1 MRLTCPN
8 CGAQYEVPDEVI
20 PSEGRDVQCSNCGDT
35 WFQAH
40 PDFPVEAADLEP
52 PPDPMPEPEP
62 EPKPQEAAA
71 PAHARAAQD
80 DLEDDTEDEDEVHTP
95 PPAAAPR
102 SGIDPDIS
110 DILRQEAERE
120 AQLRAAEAGG
130 IESQGELGLDS
141 ATDDEVARR
150 AREARDR
157 MARIRGEEPA
167 PAANDVDSGSR
178 RGLLPDIE
186 EINST
191 LRGTADTTSSGKE
204 LGPVVAPP
212 EPKRG
217 GSGFS
222 RGFAVVAIFAVVLLL
237 IYANAPKIA
246 QTVPQADPMLSA
258 YVALVDQAR
267 LWLDTTVGP
276 LLPQPSE

>member
-20 PSEGRDVQCSNCGDT
+20 PSDGRDVQCSNCGDT

-40 PDFPVEAADLEP
+40 PDYPIAAAQ
-52 PPDPMPEPEP
+52 PEPALQSAP
-62 EPKPQEAAA
+62 EPGPQAATAPDTDLAGDADDGTAA
-71 PAHARAAQD
+71 PA
-80 DLEDDTEDEDEVHTP
+80 
-95 PPAAAPR
+95 PAR
-102 SGIDPDIS
+102 SGLDPDVS

-120 AQLRAAEAGG
+120 AKLRAAEAGAL
-130 IESQGELGLDS
+130 ESQGELGLDS
-141 ATDDEVARR
+141 GGDDEVARR
-150 AREARDR
+150 AREASDR
-157 MARIRGEEPA
+157 MARIRGEQPA
-167 PAANDVDSGSR
+167 PAVNDADARSR
-178 RGLLPDIE
+178 RGLLPNID

-191 LRGTADTTSSGKE
+191 LRGTADTTTSGKE
-204 LGPVVAPP
+204 LGPVFPPP

-222 RGFAVVAIFAVVLLL
+222 RGLAAVAVVAIVLLL
-237 IYANAPKIA
+237 IYANAPEIA
-246 QTVPQADPMLSA
+246 QTVPQTDPMLSA

-267 LWLDTTVGP
+267 LWLDTTVTP

>member
-20 PSEGRDVQCSNCGDT
+20 PSDGRDVQCSNCGDT

-40 PDFPVEAADLEP
+40 PDYPIEAADPEP
-52 PPDPMPEPEP
+52 APQPDPEPEP
-62 EPKPQEAAA
+62 QAAAA
-71 PAHARAAQD
+71 PDPDPAQD
-80 DLEDDTEDEDEVHTP
+80 DDPATAYDDDDDDDGTAAHAPTP
-95 PPAAAPR
+95 SR
-102 SGIDPDIS
+102 SGIDPDVS

-130 IESQGELGLDS
+130 LESQGELGLDS
-141 ATDDEVARR
+141 GGDDEVARR

-167 PAANDVDSGSR
+167 PAVSDADAGSR

-191 LRGTADTTSSGKE
+191 LRGTADTTAPGKE